1 MRIGLSP
8 GTLLEAAV
16 SIAVAILM
24 AVAGYEMLYGNSPS
38 MHDVAVPASTRGV
51 AAPAQPAP
59 SFGAKVAMP
68 HVDEIRV

>member
-1 MRIGLSP
+1 
-8 GTLLEAAV
+8 
-16 SIAVAILM
+16 
-24 AVAGYEMLYGNSPS
+24 